1 MTRFVHRARRISRP
15 WIVIGIAALVAF
27 SMPMSSRLHAHADSL
42 AGSQGTDTSLPDDPS
57 STVTVAGRG
66 EFSSLRVKVNE
77 TRNLVN
83 QAVSV
88 SWTGAPPTFSDET
101 TNTFSNAFAG
111 NYLQIFQC
119 WGDPDPSDPLNATD
133 PGPPP
138 TQCQFGAESN
148 NPTSAYPIKEVGFEY
163 SRVLSQPTWST
174 YDTGAGWLDTST
186 NDVIEPFKAVDGT
199 VVNQEA
205 DYNAAADPQNPKP
218 FWQNPYFSFN
228 TSNEVPFAR
237 TYPDA
242 GDALGHGNQLFEV
255 QTGLEAPGLGC
266 GQNLQPVAGGTKR
279 PQCWLVV
286 VPRGTPA
293 EENPAGLT
301 GVSGVVT
308 SPLTPSAWANRIA
321 IPLDF
326 KPVDSSCA
334 LGTDERRIIGS
345 ELAVSAITSWQPA
358 LCATPSSPPYSY
370 SYVSD
375 DQARTN
381 LTQTGF
387 GVAGMSVFSNPPDPA
402 SVDPKH
408 PVVYSPLTLSSEVI
422 GFNIERTPALGSDGE
437 PLADEDPL
445 SGVRVEHIQLTP
457 RLVAKLLTQSYQA
470 QLVDVLATKPAAY
483 SWVLNNP
490 TSIVSD
496 PDFVRFNP
504 EFALLST
511 KQEIDASGLVV
522 EEPTSDAA
530 LALWKWVLADPEAKQ
545 WLDGTPD
552 QWGMKVNPIYST
564 VAANNSTG
572 AAFGTP
578 TPNLFPKSEP
588 YCYDSGQTVGSPA
601 QPARPI
607 CVLDWSPYAL
617 TLQAA
622 AQAAGSANSGAHT
635 TLDPTATAETA
646 WAANGPQRAGTRF
659 ILSVTDSASAAQ
671 YGLQTAGLSRAGD
684 DGSSRTFITPD
695 DPNSV
700 LAAVNAMKPSAPS
713 GVLTSDPSAAAPG
726 AYPLSLLTYAGTVP
740 SGLTAKERVDY
751 AAFLKFA
758 TGAGQTSGVGA
769 GQLPA
774 GYVPLPAALR
784 AKAAAAITA
793 SLHPPVKKPPVK
805 KPPVKKPTKRHVTTS
820 ASGSTGGTTDTGG
833 IPSSDGTADSSSFT
847 DTGSSSDVATTTP
860 PPATSTKSPPL
871 KTVRIVQPAAVTQSV
886 HVGAVRFAFPI
897 LLILGLVAL
906 GAALFRKPRRRDGT
920 EPLPRA
926 DNAAPPAPPQTPTT
940 TPSPAGSTRT
950 SSVFEP
956 W

>member
-1 MTRFVHRARRISRP
+1 MMRVVSRARRISRP
-15 WIVIGIAALVAF
+15 WIVISLAALVAF
-27 SMPMSSRLHAHADSL
+27 SVPMSSRWHAHADSL
-42 AGSQGTDTSLPDDPS
+42 AGSQGTDTALPDDPS
-57 STVTVAGRG
+57 SAVTVSGRG
-66 EFSSLRVKVNE
+66 NFSSLQVHVNE
-77 TRNLVN
+77 THNLVN
-83 QAVSV
+83 QAISV
-88 SWTGAPPTFSDET
+88 SWTGAQPTFTDEAT
-101 TNTFSNAFAG
+101 HTFSNAFDG
-111 NYLQIFQC
+111 DYLQIFQC
-119 WGDPDPSDPLNATD
+119 WGDPDASDPLNAVD

-148 NPTSAYPIKEVGFEY
+148 NPSSAYPIKEVGFEY

-174 YDTGAGWLDTST
+174 YDTNAGWLDTST
-186 NDVIEPFKAVDGT
+186 GDTIEPFKAVDGT
-199 VVNQEA
+199 VVDQEA
-205 DYNAAADPQNPKP
+205 DYNAASDLQNPKP

-237 TYPDA
+237 TYPDSA
-242 GDALGHGNQLFEV
+242 DSLGHGNQLFQV

-266 GQNLQPVAGGTKR
+266 GQSLQPVAGGTKR

-293 EENPAGLT
+293 QENPTGLT
-301 GVSGVVT
+301 GVAGVVT
-308 SPLTPSAWANRIA
+308 SPLTPTAWANRIS

-326 KPVDSSCA
+326 KPVDNSCSI
-334 LGTDERRIIGS
+334 GTDERRIVGS

-358 LCATPSSPPYSY
+358 LCATPTSPPYSY

-375 DQARTN
+375 DQARSN

-387 GVAGMSVFSNPPDPA
+387 GVAGMSVFSDPPDPT
-402 SVDPKH
+402 SIDPTH
-408 PVVYSPLTLSSEVI
+408 PAVYSPLTLSSEVI
-422 GFNIERTPALGSDGE
+422 GFNIERTPTLGSDGQPE
-437 PLADEDPL
+437 ADEQPL
-445 SGVRVEHIQLTP
+445 SGLRVQHIQLTP

-490 TSIVSD
+490 TSIVTD

-504 EFALLST
+504 EFALLAT
-511 KQEIDASGLVV
+511 KQEIDASGMVV

-530 LALWKWVLADPEAKQ
+530 LALWKWVLADPEAKA

-564 VAANNSTG
+564 LAANNSTG

-578 TPNLFPKSEP
+578 APNLFPKSEP
-588 YCYDSGQTVGSPA
+588 YCYDSGQLVGSPA

-617 TLQAA
+617 TFQAA
-622 AQAAGSANSGAHT
+622 AQAAGLANSGART
-635 TLDPTATAETA
+635 TLDPAGTSETA

-700 LAAVNAMKPSAPS
+700 LAAVNAMKPSSPS
-713 GVLTSDPSAAAPG
+713 GVLTSDPAASAPG
-726 AYPLSLLTYAGTVP
+726 AYPLTLLTYAALVP
-740 SGLTAKERVDY
+740 SGLSAKERVDY

-758 TGAGQTSGVGA
+758 TSAGQTSGVGS

-793 SLHPPVKKPPVK
+793 ILHPPTK
-805 KPPVKKPTKRHVTTS
+805 KPPVKKPTKQPT
-820 ASGSTGGTTDTGG
+820 TGGTTATGNTSGTVSNTGGLPVNDTG
-833 IPSSDGTADSSSFT
+833 DASSFT
-847 DTGSSSDVATTTP
+847 DTGSSSAVTTP
-860 PPATSTKSPPL
+860 TTPAPTSSNTQPL
-871 KTVRIVQPAAVTQSV
+871 KTVRIVQPAAVTKSV
-886 HVGAVRFAFPI
+886 HVGPVRFAFPI
-897 LLILGLVAL
+897 LLLLGLAAL
-906 GAALFRKPRRRDGT
+906 GAALFRKPRRRDGA
-920 EPLPRA
+920 ESLPRA

-940 TPSPAGSTRT
+940 TPTPAGSTGT
-950 SSVFEP
+950 SVFEP